1 MKRLFFLF
9 AFVFL
14 MFSTVEVQAASC
26 DDDVGVTTIE
36 SISVTIDL
44 VATQATLFSQAKE
57 ILATSKKVEVLGS
70 EDNYFGTVF
79 IATYKS
85 TKHEDDR
92 NSYFKSYLT
101 DSMGKVTTI
110 NLSKLQDQNNTYYM
124 SYLRNC

>member
-44 VATQATLFSQAKE
+44 VATQATLFSQA
-57 ILATSKKVEVLGS
+57 TC
-70 EDNYFGTVF
+70 
-79 IATYKS
+79 
-85 TKHEDDR
+85 HE
-92 NSYFKSYLT
+92 
-101 DSMGKVTTI
+101 
-110 NLSKLQDQNNTYYM
+110 
-124 SYLRNC
+124 